1 MAWMT
6 IDVALLT
13 AILGL
18 LGAVNSSLVLGY
30 ALMISASGLW
40 NRIRVVWFTTA
51 ISMLGYGALAF
62 HTWSRG
68 GLTDSN
74 HYPNVILP
82 VLVVMGFLNGQQ
94 VRRIRALLPVER
106 PVDRD
111 DV

>member
-30 ALMISASGLW
+30 ALLIAASGLW

-62 HTWSRG
+62 DTWRRG

-82 VLVVMGFLNGQQ
+82 VLVVLGFLNGQQ
-94 VRRIRALLPVER
+94 VRRIRALSPVK
-106 PVDRD
+106 PPD
-111 DV
+111 DPDSV